1 MLNEKQIKEI
11 IDDFT
16 ENKEMCGF
24 EIYAAVKNTAGML
37 QLKRIAFNESEDD
50 NICLELKSIIIEKI
64 EDECSQ
70 ANFSPIENLANDQ
83 RGFYFLEQ
91 SETYNPFYF
100 VSPTEDVFWESDIAN
115 TTGILFRIS
124 KVGETMWA
132 YQHVWPMMIPN
143 KSKKNIV
150 AKVLH
155 MDGSDMFEKIKEP
168 LLSISKKFDLLII
181 QNHIIFKN
189 ISLMENIFNL
199 EILVRA
205 KAQKVINSFME
216 NNIVSNVEKI
226 KEYVERQ
233 NKKTIYSKRLMR
245 IENSMV
251 FGMSPSELEQKIN
264 STERW
269 KNVLH
274 FIDGKIEI
282 NTYKDV
288 EYLID
293 LYDERYTKSIITDVE
308 YDTDVK
314 TLASN

>member
-1 MLNEKQIKEI
+1 M
-11 IDDFT
+11 
-16 ENKEMCGF
+16 
-24 EIYAAVKNTAGML
+24 
-37 QLKRIAFNESEDD
+37 
-50 NICLELKSIIIEKI
+50 
-64 EDECSQ
+64 
-70 ANFSPIENLANDQ
+70 
-83 RGFYFLEQ
+83 
-91 SETYNPFYF
+91 
-100 VSPTEDVFWESDIAN
+100 
-115 TTGILFRIS
+115 
-124 KVGETMWA
+124 
-132 YQHVWPMMIPN
+132 
-143 KSKKNIV
+143 

-189 ISLMENIFNL
+189 ISLMENVFNL
-199 EILVRA
+199 KILVRA
-205 KAQKVINSFME
+205 KAQKVINSFIE

-251 FGMSPSELEQKIN
+251 FGMSSSELEQKIN

-288 EYLID
+288 EFLID